1 MQSTCPSSSSRALN
15 THIKQDEANTKYSRL
30 FTNKARAK
38 LMEFIT
44 SMSSRLKF
52 AILVSSYLSVLLIS
66 YLLGF
71 FYPFFTPYGWLL
83 IPVGASFFVGYLT
96 REVETATKT
105 IIACLSLHT
114 GVVFALLNFSS
125 VEKAFIALP
134 IFVSY
139 WAFHIVL
146 GITASFAGVTFSEL
160 DRHIISMM
168 VRLVKKI
175 KQTTERLISRVRR

>member
-1 MQSTCPSSSSRALN
+1 
-15 THIKQDEANTKYSRL
+15 
-30 FTNKARAK
+30 
-38 LMEFIT
+38 MEFIT
-44 SMSSRLKF
+44 SMNSRLKF

-71 FYPFFTPYGWLL
+71 LYPFFTSYGWLL
-83 IPVGASFFVGYLT
+83 IPVVASFFVGYLA
-96 REVETATKT
+96 REAETATKI

-114 GVVFALLNFSS
+114 GGVFVLLNFSS

-146 GITASFAGVTFSEL
+146 GIPTSFAGATFSEL
-160 DRHIISMM
+160 DSHIVSM
-168 VRLVKKI
+168 VVCLAKRA
-175 KQTTERLISRVRR
+175 KQTTENLTSKVRRRMHAD